1 MCQKSELTLDTH
13 NVPRLRT
20 YAGTTIEP
28 LGRAYV
34 NVCHN
39 SQQHRLPAII
49 VPGSGP
55 NLLGRD
61 WLAVLKVNWATVYQV
76 DKEDFLVPYESVFSE
91 GTLNGL
97 TAMFYIEDTI
107 ESTNSE
113 KENEVEESTPASTVS
128 LTGLIVRNSYE
139 RRQLVDD
146 LLDEALERHIDG
158 IPAPRSCSIIKDI
171 TGCDIDADMHSDVD
185 KAVDQTL
192 AAATDY
198 SDSTTVADEDEA
210 DIITH
215 RDAVATMS
223 TCEVAEQEHDDDG
236 TTQDVM
242 PPSSWVSNQSQP
254 LLESDKQ
261 VSSLSQNG
269 RMSSELLTP
278 AGATGMRKK
287 TAPSCDESKA
297 NRKMP
302 GAAMLRK
309 QFEDV
314 DVNYCI
320 PEFRPGKGF
329 HCEKLIRPIYVP
341 RMWKRKKKR
350 KPEEGDSVWAM
361 NFLGQPKWVAAVI
374 ENRLG
379 PLTFAL
385 RLQDNRVWKRHQDH
399 LRERRPNE
407 STEERVC
414 SEERQLQP
422 QITERDVLPR
432 FVRTPQPPPGNSDET
447 TRTTT
452 GEVISRPTVERSQ
465 SRVEPDTVEPLRRS
479 HRVVKAPDRLDL

>member
-1 MCQKSELTLDTH
+1 M
-13 NVPRLRT
+13 
-20 YAGTTIEP
+20 
-28 LGRAYV
+28 

-39 SQQHRLPAII
+39 DQQHRLPAII

-61 WLAVLKVNWATVYQV
+61 WLAVLKVNWATVYQI
-76 DKEDFLVPYESVFSE
+76 DKEDFLVPYKSVFSE

-113 KENEVEESTPASTVS
+113 KENDVEESTPASTVS

-139 RRQLVDD
+139 QRQLVDD
-146 LLDEALERHIDG
+146 VLDEASKRYIEGLR
-158 IPAPRSCSIIKDI
+158 APRSCSIIKDI
-171 TGCDIDADMHSDVD
+171 TGCDTDADMHSDVD

-192 AAATDY
+192 AAAIDY

-215 RDAVATMS
+215 RVAVAAMS

-236 TTQDVM
+236 TKQDVM
-242 PPSSWVSNQSQP
+242 PPPSWVSNQSQP

-261 VSSLSQNG
+261 VLSLSQNG
-269 RMSSELLTP
+269 RMSSEPLTP

-302 GAAMLRK
+302 RAAMLGK

-320 PEFRPGKGF
+320 PEFRPGKGL
-329 HCEKLIRPIYVP
+329 HCENSSDRSTCHTCG
-341 RMWKRKKKR
+341 RERRRENRRKETNNAETR
-350 KPEEGDSVWAM
+350 EQSNGVSWPETVWAM
-361 NFLGQPKWVAAVI
+361 NFLGQPKLVAAVI

-379 PLTFAL
+379 PLTFTL

-407 STEERVC
+407 STEERLC
-414 SEERQLQP
+414 SEERHY
-422 QITERDVLPR
+422 
-432 FVRTPQPPPGNSDET
+432 S
-447 TRTTT
+447 
-452 GEVISRPTVERSQ
+452 SSQ
-465 SRVEPDTVEPLRRS
+465 RG
-479 HRVVKAPDRLDL
+479 

>member
-1 MCQKSELTLDTH
+1 M
-13 NVPRLRT
+13 
-20 YAGTTIEP
+20 
-28 LGRAYV
+28 

-76 DKEDFLVPYESVFSE
+76 DKEDSLVPYKSVFSE

-113 KENEVEESTPASTVS
+113 KEKEVEESTPASTVS
-128 LTGLIVRNSYE
+128 LTGLIVRNSDE
-139 RRQLVDD
+139 QRQLLDD
-146 LLDEALERHIDG
+146 VLDEALKRHIGG
-158 IPAPRSCSIIKDI
+158 IRAPRSCSIIKDI
-171 TGCDIDADMHSDVD
+171 TGCDIDADMHSGVD

-192 AAATDY
+192 AAAIDY
-198 SDSTTVADEDEA
+198 SDSTTVADEDDA

-215 RDAVATMS
+215 RVAVATMS

-236 TTQDVM
+236 TKQDVM
-242 PPSSWVSNQSQP
+242 PLPSRVSTQSQP

-269 RMSSELLTP
+269 RMSSELLIPT
-278 AGATGMRKK
+278 GATDMRKK
-287 TAPSCDESKA
+287 TALSCDESKA

-320 PEFRPGKGF
+320 TEFRPGKGL
-329 HCEKLIRPIYVP
+329 HCEKLLRPIHVP
-341 RMWKRKKKR
+341 HMWKRKKKR
-350 KPEEGDSVWAM
+350 KPEKGDKERRDQRAVERSFMAGDSVLAM

-407 STEERVC
+407 STEERLC

-422 QITERDVLPR
+422 QLTERDVLPR
-432 FVRTPQPPPGNSDET
+432 FVRTPPPPSGNSDET

-479 HRVVKAPDRLDL
+479 HRVVKAPARLDL

>member
-1 MCQKSELTLDTH
+1 MCKAWNRVCYKCQKLNHFANVGKANIQQIHLVENDTHSQSSDTLCDDTYTLGLYHTSATHTIPPYICNVQIEGSNMVLEIDTGSSVSVIWGVKWAKMCQKSELTLDTH
-13 NVPRLRT
+13 NVPRLLT

-39 SQQHRLPAII
+39 DQQHRLPAII

-55 NLLGRD
+55 NLLERD
-61 WLAVLKVNWATVYQV
+61 WLAVFKVNWATVYQI
-76 DKEDFLVPYESVFSE
+76 DKEDFLVPYKSVFSE
-91 GTLNGL
+91 GTPDGL

-113 KENEVEESTPASTVS
+113 KDKEVEESTPASTVS

-139 RRQLVDD
+139 QRQLVDNVF
-146 LLDEALERHIDG
+146 DEAPKRHIDG
-158 IPAPRSCSIIKDI
+158 IRTPRSCSIIKDLAV
-171 TGCDIDADMHSDVD
+171 CDIDADMHSDVD

-192 AAATDY
+192 AAAIDY

-215 RDAVATMS
+215 RVAVATMS
-223 TCEVAEQEHDDDG
+223 TYEVAEQEHDDDG
-236 TTQDVM
+236 TKQDVM
-242 PPSSWVSNQSQP
+242 PPPSSVSNQSQP

-278 AGATGMRKK
+278 AGATCMRKK

-302 GAAMLRK
+302 GAAILRK
-309 QFEDV
+309 QFEYV

-320 PEFRPGKGF
+320 PEFLPGKGL
-329 HCEKLIRPIYVP
+329 HCEKLLRPIHVP
-341 RMWKRKKKR
+341 HMWKRKKKR
-350 KPEEGDSVWAM
+350 KPEEGD
-361 NFLGQPKWVAAVI
+361 K
-374 ENRLG
+374 
-379 PLTFAL
+379 
-385 RLQDNRVWKRHQDH
+385 
-399 LRERRPNE
+399 
-407 STEERVC
+407 
-414 SEERQLQP
+414 
-422 QITERDVLPR
+422 
-432 FVRTPQPPPGNSDET
+432 
-447 TRTTT
+447 
-452 GEVISRPTVERSQ
+452 
-465 SRVEPDTVEPLRRS
+465 
-479 HRVVKAPDRLDL
+479 